1 MRTPPLRKFLG
12 MPAPARK
19 LLLTSFFV
27 VTLMRL
33 ALWLIPFRLLQKILG
48 HSFRTPGLI
57 KGEIASP
64 QEVAWAVRA
73 TSPYVPKATCLVQ
86 ALSLKALLAWEGI
99 PTDLA
104 IGVTN
109 SESSGIMAHA
119 WVELDGTV
127 LIGGQDLGQYTR
139 LLRQD

>member
-1 MRTPPLRKFLG
+1 
-12 MPAPARK
+12 MPAPAQK
-19 LLLTSFFV
+19 ILITSLFV

-33 ALWLIPFRLLQKILG
+33 ALWIIPFRLLRKILE
-48 HSFRTPGLI
+48 HSFRSPGLI
-57 KGEIASP
+57 DGKISSP

-109 SESSGIMAHA
+109 SDSSGIMAHA

-139 LLRQD
+139 LLREE

>member
-1 MRTPPLRKFLG
+1 

-27 VTLMRL
+27 VTLVRL
-33 ALWLIPFRLLQKILG
+33 ALWIIPFRLLKKILE
-48 HSFRTPGLI
+48 HSFRSPGLI
-57 KGEIASP
+57 ERKIASP
-64 QEVAWAVRA
+64 QEVAWSVRA
-73 TSPYVPKATCLVQ
+73 ASSYVPKATCLVQ
-86 ALSLKALLAWEGI
+86 ALSVKTLLAWEGI

-109 SESSGIMAHA
+109 SDPSGIMAHA

-139 LLRQD
+139 LLRQE